1 MFMNLQQM
9 LYGCGNS
16 KKTNQLKH
24 KLLGSSISN
33 NNKHIELKCKHTQ
46 TPCTPSP
53 PTSSKKKLNA
63 KYHAIHFLCSKS
75 SHNNKCTQ
83 FSLSHI
89 LQ

>member
-33 NNKHIELKCKHTQ
+33 NNKYIELKCKHTQ

-53 PTSSKKKLNA
+53 HPKQKNLNA
-63 KYHAIHFLCSKS
+63 KYRAVHFLSSKS